1 MTDPSG
7 RMDQALADRY
17 RIERELG
24 AGGMATVYLARDLKH
39 DRPVALKVLRPELA
53 VVLGGE
59 RFLREIRITAN
70 LQHPHILPLLDSGE
84 AGGFL
89 YYAMPYVEGE
99 SLRERLRHAGPL
111 PRDEVLSLTRQ
122 VASALDYAHGQ
133 GVIHRDVKPE
143 NILLHQ
149 GEAVVADF
157 GIARAVM
164 SATSGEALTRS
175 GVPLGTPGYM
185 SPEQAAG
192 SQRLDVRTDVY
203 GLGCVVYEMLV
214 GGTPEMW
221 PTEEAVRLGRFVDA
235 SAAHRERL
243 DRLPGRLEQALVRAL
258 AVRPADRFA
267 SPVAF
272 AEALAAV
279 TEPSAP
285 LPDEEVRR
293 VLARAAELQ
302 LEQPTSPGA
311 LTLGQVEQIA
321 AEVGIPPEHVRA
333 ALREREA
340 AAGAVPAVRARAEV
354 VPSDGAQALAGKS
367 GVQFAEKRARVVRV
381 VPREVTSAELESL
394 VAEIQTTL
402 GLVGHTSIVGRSL
415 TWSPAAQ
422 GSGGRQIVV
431 TVSSGGGGT
440 EIRVE
445 ERIDLTGELFLAPPA
460 GAVGGA
466 MLGLALGSALGAVL
480 GEPGVVMV
488 LCGAL
493 CAIGGAT
500 GTAAAVLASLRKRR
514 EPQLVALADKLEKLL
529 ERGSERTFET

>member
-1 MTDPSG
+1 MG
-7 RMDQALADRY
+7 LLNAALADRY
-17 RIERELG
+17 RLEREIG

-39 DRPVALKVLRPELA
+39 ERPVALKVLKPDLA
-53 VVLGGE
+53 QVLGAE

-70 LQHPHILPLLDSGE
+70 LQHPHILPLLDSGD

-89 YYAMPYVEGE
+89 YYVMPYVEGQ
-99 SLRERLRHAGPL
+99 SLRERLLRDRPL
-111 PRDEVLSLTRQ
+111 PTDEVLALTRQ

-143 NILLHQ
+143 NILLSK

-164 SATSGEALTRS
+164 SASSGEALTRS
-175 GVPLGTPGYM
+175 GFPLGTPGYM

-192 SQRLDVRTDVY
+192 AQRLDARTDVF
-203 GLGCVVYEMLV
+203 GLGCMVYEMLV
-214 GGTPEMW
+214 GETPEMW
-221 PTEEAVRLGRFVDA
+221 PTEEALRLGRFVDA
-235 SAAHRERL
+235 SAGHRERL

-258 AVRPADRFA
+258 TVRPADRFP

-272 AEALAAV
+272 ADAFAAV
-279 TEPSAP
+279 AEPAAR
-285 LPDEEVRR
+285 LPEEDTRR
-293 VLARAAELQ
+293 VLARAAEIQ

-333 ALREREA
+333 ALREREVA
-340 AAGAVPAVRARAEV
+340 ARAVPVAGGPAAVGQA
-354 VPSDGAQALAGKS
+354 DGGHAVAATPGI
-367 GVQFAEKRARVVRV
+367 VFADKRARVVRV
-381 VPREVTSAELESL
+381 VPREVATAELENL
-394 VAEIQTTL
+394 VAEIQTGL

-431 TVSSGGGGT
+431 TVSGLGGRT

-445 ERIDLTGELFLAPPA
+445 ERIDLTGERFFAPP
-460 GAVGGA
+460 VGA
-466 MLGLALGSALGAVL
+466 MFGAFLGLGIGSVLGSVL
-480 GEPGVVMV
+480 GDPGVLIV

-493 CAIGGAT
+493 CGVGGGA
-500 GTAAAVLASLRKRR
+500 GTAAAVLANLRKKR
-514 EPQLVALADKLEKLL
+514 EPQLVALADRLEALVQ
-529 ERGSERTFET
+529 SERP

>member
-1 MTDPSG
+1 VSTNQMELLKA
-7 RMDQALADRY
+7 ALADRY
-17 RIERELG
+17 ALEREIG

-39 DRPVALKVLRPELA
+39 DRPVALKTLRPELA

-89 YYAMPYVEGE
+89 YYVMPYVEGP
-99 SLRERLRHAGPL
+99 SLRERLRRDRPL
-111 PRDEVLSLTRQ
+111 PLDEVVALTRQ

-133 GVIHRDVKPE
+133 GVIHRDIKPE
-143 NILLHQ
+143 NILLSK

-164 SATSGEALTRS
+164 TASSGEALTRS

-185 SPEQAAG
+185 SPEQAVG
-192 SQRLDVRTDVY
+192 SQRLDARTDVF

-214 GGTPEMW
+214 GETPEMW
-221 PTEEAVRLGRFVDA
+221 PTEEAIRLGRFLDT

-243 DRLPGRLEQALVRAL
+243 DRLPGRLEQTLARAL
-258 AVRPADRFA
+258 AVRPADRFP
-267 SPVAF
+267 SPL
-272 AEALAAV
+272 ALADAMAAAA
-279 TEPSAP
+279 EPSVP
-285 LPDEEVRR
+285 LSDADVQL
-293 VLARAAELQ
+293 VLRRAAELQ

-311 LTLGQVEQIA
+311 LTIGQVEQIA

-333 ALREREA
+333 ALRERDAESR
-340 AAGAVPAVRARAEV
+340 AVPAVRAPA
-354 VPSDGAQALAGKS
+354 DIAQAGRAPAAAATPGIEFAG
-367 GVQFAEKRARVVRV
+367 KRARVVRV
-381 VPREVTSAELESL
+381 VPREVGSAELESL

-422 GSGGRQIVV
+422 GAGGRQIVV
-431 TVSSGGGGT
+431 TASGVRGRT

-460 GAVGGA
+460 GGVVGGF
-466 MLGLALGSALGAVL
+466 LGLALGSALGSVL
-480 GEPGVVMV
+480 GDPGVVMV
-488 LCGAL
+488 LCGLL
-493 CAIGGAT
+493 CGIGGGA
-500 GTAAAVLASLRKRR
+500 GTATAVLASLRRRR
-514 EPQLVALADKLEKLL
+514 EPQLVELADRLEALVKSD
-529 ERGSERTFET
+529 RP

>member
-1 MTDPSG
+1 VTDPSG
-7 RMDQALADRY
+7 RLDQALADCY

-99 SLRERLRHAGPL
+99 SLRGRLRHAGPL
-111 PRDEVLSLTRQ
+111 PRDEMLSLTRQ

-133 GVIHRDVKPE
+133 GVIHRDIKPE
-143 NILLHQ
+143 NILLHR

-164 SATSGEALTRS
+164 SASSGEALTRS

-192 SQRLDVRTDVY
+192 SQRLDARTDVF

-235 SAAHRERL
+235 SAGHRERL

-258 AVRPADRFA
+258 AVRPADRFP

-333 ALREREA
+333 ALREREGA
-340 AAGAVPAVRARAEV
+340 AHVVPVVRGPADVVRAGRAPAVAATPGIE
-354 VPSDGAQALAGKS
+354 
-367 GVQFAEKRARVVRV
+367 FAEKRARVVRV

-431 TVSSGGGGT
+431 TASGVRGRT

-460 GAVGGA
+460 GGAVGGL
-466 MLGLALGSALGAVL
+466 LGLALGSALGSVL
-480 GEPGVVMV
+480 GEPGVVLV

-493 CAIGGAT
+493 CATGGAT
-500 GTAAAVLASLRKRR
+500 GTAAAVLASLRKKR
-514 EPQLVALADKLEKLL
+514 EPQLVALADRLAALL
-529 ERGSERTFET
+529 ERKSERKFET